1 MEEIYQ
7 GNNENKELT
16 LMDLMRKV
24 KAFWILLKQNMV
36 RLIAFGIL
44 GGAAG
49 FILAKLYPIKY
60 VAMTTFVVEDDKS
73 STGLSGA
80 LGIASSLGFDLG
92 GAASSAFTGA
102 NLIELLKSRK
112 IIEQTLFHQASNKFP
127 NQTLAEEF
135 IQVNGLRDKW
145 EKKNPELNKRIQFP
159 LGLDRDSCA
168 FLQDSV
174 LAVIYYQIA
183 NKDLIVFQKD
193 KKLSII
199 TVEMKSKSEHF
210 SKAFAEAIISEVSQL
225 YVETKSKKARNN
237 LEILQRQADSVRSEL
252 NSSIRSV
259 AVANDNVYN
268 LNPALNAAR
277 TPSSQRQ
284 VDVQANNAVLI
295 ELVKNLELAKIS
307 VRKETPL
314 IQLIDKPILPLR
326 KEKKSRIIFSFVGG
340 ALFVFFSILY
350 ILFKHWRKKIVL

>member
-1 MEEIYQ
+1 MEEINQ
-7 GNNENKELT
+7 GNIENKELT
-16 LMDLMRKV
+16 LIDLMRKV
-24 KAFWILLKQNMV
+24 KAFWALLKQNLV
-36 RLIAFGIL
+36 RLIIISII

-49 FILAKLYPIKY
+49 FVLAKMYPIKY

-73 STGLSGA
+73 AAGLSGA

-112 IIEQTLFHQASNKFP
+112 IIEQTLFHEASSRFP

-135 IQVNGLRDKW
+135 IHINGLREKW

-159 LGLDRDSCA
+159 LGLNRDSCV
-168 FLQDSV
+168 FIQDSV
-174 LAVIYYQIA
+174 LTVLYYEIA
-183 NKDLIVFQKD
+183 NKDLTVFQKD

-210 SKAFAEAIISEVSQL
+210 SKAFAEAIITEVSKL
-225 YVETKSKKARNN
+225 YVETKSKRARNN
-237 LEILQRQADSVRSEL
+237 LEILERQADSVRREL
-252 NSSIRSV
+252 NNSIRGV

-277 TPSSQRQ
+277 TPSNQRQ
-284 VDVQANNAVLI
+284 FDVQANSAVLI

-314 IQLIDKPILPLR
+314 IQIIDKPILPLR
-326 KEKKSRIIFSFVGG
+326 KEKKSKIVFSFIG
-340 ALFVFFSILY
+340 AVMLVFFSVLFIL
-350 ILFKHWRKKIVL
+350 LKHWRRKMIL